1 MLTIQVLL
9 LGAHHLMSGGFADRS
24 RYSRA
29 SHAVLSGGDPIRER
43 LARHLHRPSLPPPL
57 LREIKRRRSRFHPHR
72 RGWSTLALP
81 APTARRLSPPPT
93 PPWHRLLGPATRQAL
108 LVHRGPGLSATR
120 QVALASC
127 HCPASLRLEAAA
139 TSRPRPRSIST
150 VRATLSRG
158 AGPGCASGLLR
169 TPRPGACTSRCG
181 GPQRV
186 PPPTHPRQ
194 PAGPRPPPSCH
205 GAAAAAAAARPPSLP
220 IPVAGPPRA
229 ETRLTLLCWVLRE
242 PTAPAPPG
250 R

>member
-1 MLTIQVLL
+1 
-9 LGAHHLMSGGFADRS
+9 MSGGFADRS

-43 LARHLHRPSLPPPL
+43 LARHLHRPRLPPPL

-72 RGWSTLALP
+72 LGWSTPALP

-127 HCPASLRLEAAA
+127 HCPASLHLEAAA

-169 TPRPGACTSRCG
+169 TPRPGARTSRCG

-186 PPPTHPRQ
+186 PPSPTTHGSPQGRGHLPPAMGLRRRQQRLVLPRS
-194 PAGPRPPPSCH
+194 PS
-205 GAAAAAAAARPPSLP
+205 P
-220 IPVAGPPRA
+220 
-229 ETRLTLLCWVLRE
+229 
-242 PTAPAPPG
+242 
-250 R
+250 